1 VPRQVPSLPSPI
13 PLFVLYSCLYTLHAI
28 SLKCDCDVVVQM
40 AERANQS
47 NRDTALFLDLV
58 PEAKN
63 LCHWS
68 QRVPTTIGW
77 THILTKFTEVSDQK
91 LSRRQLSNK
100 WQELRTAYFKWRNS
114 VVKKSGLG
122 RDPQT
127 GDVTYDSVL
136 VAALSHEVLTLTL
149 CECVTSLVD
158 AYLIVNSLLTCL

>member
-1 VPRQVPSLPSPI
+1 
-13 PLFVLYSCLYTLHAI
+13 
-28 SLKCDCDVVVQM
+28 M
-40 AERANQS
+40 AERANWS
-47 NRDTALFLDLV
+47 NRDTALLLDLV
-58 PEAKN
+58 LEAKN

-100 WQELRTAYFKWRNS
+100 WQELRTAYFKWRNA

-127 GDVTYDSVL
+127 GDVTYDPVL

-149 CECVTSLVD
+149 CECVTSLVY
-158 AYLIVNSLLTCL
+158 AYVIVNSLLTCL